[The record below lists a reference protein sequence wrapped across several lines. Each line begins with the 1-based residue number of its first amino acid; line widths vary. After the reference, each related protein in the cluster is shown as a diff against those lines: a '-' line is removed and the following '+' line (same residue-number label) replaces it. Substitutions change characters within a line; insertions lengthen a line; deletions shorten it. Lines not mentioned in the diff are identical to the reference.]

1 MNALNPVKTIREQIV
16 ESILLHE
23 PMNKNNAERKA
34 SKLFSQVGLNPQRL
48 RDYPHQLSGGMKQR
62 AMIAMALSSDPLLL
76 IADEPVTAL
85 DVMVQAQ
92 ILELIKKLSRTLK
105 LSILLITHDL
115 SVVAETC
122 DTIVVMYAGKIV
134 ESVPI
139 GEPFR
144 HPYTIRLF
152 KAFPNI
158 KKSKEFIQGI
168 PGAPPDLKNFLKG
181 CRFCPRCDD
190 RLELCAQNEPLL
202 EGIGEGHNVA
212 CHLAH
217 R

>member
-1 MNALNPVKTIREQIV
+1 
-16 ESILLHE
+16 
-23 PMNKNNAERKA
+23 
-34 SKLFSQVGLNPQRL
+34 
-48 RDYPHQLSGGMKQR
+48 
-62 AMIAMALSSDPLLL
+62 MIAIALSSDPLLL

-122 DTIVVMYAGKIV
+122 DRIVVMYAGKVV

-139 GEPFR
+139 GKPFR
-144 HPYTIRLF
+144 HPYTRRLF
-152 KAFPNI
+152 QAFPNI
-158 KKSKEFIQGI
+158 NKSKEFIQGI
-168 PGAPPDLKNFLKG
+168 PGAPPDLKNPLQG

-190 RLELCAQNEPLL
+190 RVPLCEQNEPVL
-202 EGIGEGHNVA
+202 ERIGEDHNVA
-212 CHLAH
+212 CHLTDM
-217 R
+217 